1 MSDLHPDHGA
11 AADEAAR
18 STALA
23 VQERHAPLMPSAP
36 IVPSGDEIDR
46 VFRIA
51 KAFVQSGL
59 FKGTRNLWPGEQA
72 AEAFAKMLV
81 GRDLGLSPGQAMAG
95 LHIVEGRVELHYAT
109 IGRFVR
115 EHGMDYRVEWLHGDT
130 VVSDSHEGIDGCRI
144 TFERERDGREVGVST
159 FTLADAQRAGIKQA
173 SSVGGMYAK
182 YRRNMLLARAMSNG
196 ARMYVPEAIGGL
208 PVYAEGEIDRGEVVG
223 SEDAGALPG
232 WGTLPVDWAHEVER
246 RVRRAEALGHRGLSS
261 LAAAQ
266 MTLRSAAQPQVEA
279 WLARADAELE
289 RFKSGA
295 ETGADDLVTNAKV
308 VGDGESMPE
317 VTVDEANAEV
327 AAMREAAKEADE
339 PIGLTAEELAVE
351 ITKAEEKAKAALTDR
366 EHREALADLERLRE
380 AQGQLRIDG

>member
-1 MSDLHPDHGA
+1 
-11 AADEAAR
+11 
-18 STALA
+18 
-23 VQERHAPLMPSAP
+23 
-36 IVPSGDEIDR
+36 
-46 VFRIA
+46 
-51 KAFVQSGL
+51 
-59 FKGTRNLWPGEQA
+59 
-72 AEAFAKMLV
+72 
-81 GRDLGLSPGQAMAG
+81 
-95 LHIVEGRVELHYAT
+95 
-109 IGRFVR
+109 
-115 EHGMDYRVEWLHGDT
+115 
-130 VVSDSHEGIDGCRI
+130 
-144 TFERERDGREVGVST
+144 
-159 FTLADAQRAGIKQA
+159 
-173 SSVGGMYAK
+173 
-182 YRRNMLLARAMSNG
+182 
-196 ARMYVPEAIGGL
+196 
-208 PVYAEGEIDRGEVVG
+208 
-223 SEDAGALPG
+223 
-232 WGTLPVDWAHEVER
+232 
-246 RVRRAEALGHRGLSS
+246 VRRAEQLGHRGLSS